1 MSTSSFRDDVS
12 SGSQTTCAPGGQ
24 EAPQGFHSAQA
35 PELGA
40 VTTMGAHPNLFVRGL
55 PLDWSEPEVTV
66 VFQQFGQLTSIRLV
80 RHGVTKHSL
89 G

>member
-1 MSTSSFRDDVS
+1 
-12 SGSQTTCAPGGQ
+12 
-24 EAPQGFHSAQA
+24 
-35 PELGA
+35 
-40 VTTMGAHPNLFVRGL
+40 MGAHPNLFVRGL

>member
-1 MSTSSFRDDVS
+1 MSRDDVP
-12 SGSQTTCAPGGQ
+12 SGSQTTVDLRTGGQ
-24 EAPQGFHSAQA
+24 EAPQGLHSAPA